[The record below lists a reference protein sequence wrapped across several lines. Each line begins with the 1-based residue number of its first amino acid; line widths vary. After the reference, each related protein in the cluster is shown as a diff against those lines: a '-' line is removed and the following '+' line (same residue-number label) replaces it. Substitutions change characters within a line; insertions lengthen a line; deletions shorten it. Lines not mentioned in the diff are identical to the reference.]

1 MAETKYCSPKCRL
14 FRCAKRAVIYQ
25 GNRVWCRWTDEE
37 CNIANCSY
45 ATCARRQLLPGGI
58 CGESVKRK
66 TVERKLEEDM
76 IPSVKLK
83 GKALRKLGEKEIY

>member
-1 MAETKYCSPKCRL
+1 LAETKYCSPKCSL
-14 FRCAKRAVIYQ
+14 FRCAKRAVIYRE
-25 GNRVWCRWTDEE
+25 NKVWCSWTDEE

-45 ATCARRQLLPGGI
+45 ATCARRQLLPGGV

-66 TVERKLEEDM
+66 TVERKLEEDL